1 MHSVTSLV
9 TNLPPNSVINLVI
22 RQFYSKHHTAE
33 RWDLEFGSNT
43 TEKFGK
49 PVKKSVKLD
58 PVGSSVRYEVMKLC
72 TGSV

>member
-1 MHSVTSLV
+1 MTRDLDSGATVGVL
-9 TNLPPNSVINLVI
+9 
-22 RQFYSKHHTAE
+22 YSEYPSAE

-49 PVKKSVKLD
+49 PDKKSVKLD